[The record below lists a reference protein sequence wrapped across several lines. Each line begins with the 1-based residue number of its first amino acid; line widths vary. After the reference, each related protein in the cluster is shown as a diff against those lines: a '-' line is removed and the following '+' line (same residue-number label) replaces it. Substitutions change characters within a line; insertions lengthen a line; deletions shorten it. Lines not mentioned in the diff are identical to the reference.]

1 MMMMSGRNLRRMRT
15 SILALATMV
24 VALSSGVANAS
35 YVAFDPISGFDNS
48 SLGLSADYQ
57 IPTAGDWLGAG
68 VDGTNGIFIEEVQC
82 LKQMMIDD
90 CAATLPAGTD
100 GYFSQVTWT
109 LSNTS
114 GMSGPGLLFISGL
127 NSFDPMLSASYDPA
141 DIKIQMQ
148 ASTTDSDGLDSTPMD
163 FEIASYSVGS
173 TGYFY
178 LAYKVENF
186 TRKLHFTYKV
196 DALQLD
202 GGTPQ
207 LFVNSAF
214 NFANVPEPSTG
225 LLVSTGLL
233 GLSVFG
239 RRRKS

>member
-1 MMMMSGRNLRRMRT
+1 MMMMSGRNLRRMHT

-109 LSNTS
+109 LSNTGAMLAACKLRS
-114 GMSGPGLLFISGL
+114 QRSPWVLRCCCCPSRQRPKSRSPSSSRSISSAT
-127 NSFDPMLSASYDPA
+127 SFA
-141 DIKIQMQ
+141 
-148 ASTTDSDGLDSTPMD
+148 
-163 FEIASYSVGS
+163 
-173 TGYFY
+173 
-178 LAYKVENF
+178 
-186 TRKLHFTYKV
+186 
-196 DALQLD
+196 
-202 GGTPQ
+202 
-207 LFVNSAF
+207 
-214 NFANVPEPSTG
+214 
-225 LLVSTGLL
+225 
-233 GLSVFG
+233 
-239 RRRKS
+239 